1 MSKSRLIPVG
11 VFKHDMRALVDWL
24 RSHRIQQVAMES
36 TGIYGKSVFS
46 HVEPAGVRR
55 WSSSAVRDSTIAA
68 ASRPGSLCDA
78 T

>member
-46 HVEPAGVRR
+46 HVEPAGSPALVVKR
-55 WSSSAVRDSTIAA
+55 
-68 ASRPGSLCDA
+68 RPGQHDRRRQ
-78 T
+78 